1 MDHIKD
7 LFSRFKARPKP
18 VALEKSPLSRL
29 PKEVLLCIIDH
40 LPASSAAS
48 FSVSCLQIQHRIGNR
63 YIKNLSGS
71 SLRSTED
78 TVEFLNLL
86 KRDLP
91 DQIACSACKKLH
103 KIKHARRYMER
114 RPRSRLRLHPCLF
127 RDCEHRTAL
136 YLHGNFSSA
145 VFKMAMKRYNQNNPE
160 HTKLLKLLER
170 KLEKGRDFT
179 RAIHIRQY
187 EAQIRIVN
195 GSLFIRQQMAFYLRS
210 WYPYVGSEG
219 LYFWICPHHTYHN
232 YRNPSYTNSGLQQC
246 NHCRTEY
253 QIDFRTHSRHVL
265 VVYCTQW
272 KDLGAGPD
280 YRTWKAHI
288 DCQPSF
294 SSYVQLN
301 VGEVSSAFQQGE
313 PFEVGSFPRPRISRG
328 LPGYSATV
336 GWSR

>member
-114 RPRSRLRLHPCLF
+114 RPHSRLRLHPCLF

-136 YLHGNFSSA
+136 YLHGNFSSV

-160 HTKLLKLLER
+160 HTKLLNSWKESWR
-170 KLEKGRDFT
+170 KEETSPGPPTSDNTKPKLELSMALYSFANKWLSTSDPGTLCRLGRPLLLDMPT
-179 RAIHIRQY
+179 P
-187 EAQIRIVN
+187 
-195 GSLFIRQQMAFYLRS
+195 YL
-210 WYPYVGSEG
+210 P
-219 LYFWICPHHTYHN
+219 
-232 YRNPSYTNSGLQQC
+232 
-246 NHCRTEY
+246 
-253 QIDFRTHSRHVL
+253 
-265 VVYCTQW
+265 
-272 KDLGAGPD
+272 
-280 YRTWKAHI
+280 
-288 DCQPSF
+288 
-294 SSYVQLN
+294 
-301 VGEVSSAFQQGE
+301 
-313 PFEVGSFPRPRISRG
+313 
-328 LPGYSATV
+328 
-336 GWSR
+336 